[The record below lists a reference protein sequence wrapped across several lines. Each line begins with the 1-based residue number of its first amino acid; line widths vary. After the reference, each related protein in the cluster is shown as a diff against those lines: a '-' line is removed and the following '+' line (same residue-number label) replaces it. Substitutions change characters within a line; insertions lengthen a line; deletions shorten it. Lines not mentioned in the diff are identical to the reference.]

1 MGDRRSA
8 DDVMSGW
15 DRGVSGTVVRD
26 DHVVHVEHVWT
37 TAVTIRLGDT
47 AGRELAALEAI
58 RTCTDFFADVDRTL
72 SAFRPLSEVSL
83 YRNGL
88 SGPDAHSTDFVAVMT
103 ACDELRR
110 VTGGAFDPWAV
121 PGGYDPSGYV
131 KGWAAGRASDLLQ
144 SAGFKHGIVNAGGD
158 ISARGD
164 EIPGSGDGWPVG
176 IINPHATGEVVRVV
190 PLHDQAMATS
200 GRYERG
206 AHVVD
211 PATGAPAM
219 TVDSATAVGPDAG
232 IADAVASAA
241 LVSGLGSVE
250 WFGGLGPT
258 WSLHLVI
265 GESAYVYGP
274 AFAS

>member
-15 DRGVSGTVVRD
+15 DHGVSGTVVRD

-58 RTCTDFFADVDRTL
+58 RTCTDFFADVDLTL

-190 PLHDQAMATS
+190 PLHDRRQRDGSWARRGDRRR
-200 GRYERG
+200 GRVGRPGEWAGQRR
-206 AHVVD
+206 VVRQTRTLMV
-211 PATGAPAM
+211 PSPRHRRIGIRLWTGLRVVAEVAPRKHQPSRR
-219 TVDSATAVGPDAG
+219 TRDST
-232 IADAVASAA
+232 
-241 LVSGLGSVE
+241 
-250 WFGGLGPT
+250 
-258 WSLHLVI
+258 
-265 GESAYVYGP
+265 
-274 AFAS
+274 